1 MNQSDWMSD
10 PAVASISTV
19 KLEFLQ
25 MLLFE
30 GQKLSKEQMLPFL
43 MSVAKKGKAENI
55 TFSNE
60 EIDTIVSVL
69 RKYATP
75 EEVSKINKIMQ
86 LRR

>member
-1 MNQSDWMSD
+1 
-10 PAVASISTV
+10 
-19 KLEFLQ
+19 